1 MLLANIIDEITLRL
15 NSGEVI
21 EIEDYV
27 SRYPELAGVLPG
39 VLETLTLVRQPP
51 ERDGNDD
58 SDDSQVYGLLGDFRI
73 LRQIGRGGMGVVY
86 EAEQI
91 SLRRRMALKVLPF
104 AGMLDPQRL
113 KRFKNEARAAA
124 TLDHP
129 NIVAVHSVGEE
140 RGVHYFAMQLV
151 EGQSLVQVIAELRKS
166 RGLIVVDRSAII
178 RSSPDSNNPSGSSNS
193 ISARNAPDSR
203 PDRGA
208 INDNPA
214 LVPEPLPPSTDT
226 VRASQAAI
234 STVPSF
240 DSREY
245 YRTVARLGEQAAR
258 ALDHAHQ
265 NGIVHRD
272 VKPGNLMVD
281 AAGKLWV
288 TDFGLARMD
297 SESGVTLSGDLLGT
311 LAYMSPEQALAQRT
325 VVDHRTDIY
334 SLGATLYEL
343 LTLRPPYSGKDRQE
357 LLKRIAFD
365 EPRRPRQFNRLIP
378 PDLETIV
385 NKAME
390 KDAVDRYKSAV
401 DLADDLRRFLE
412 DLPIVARRV
421 SLGVLARKWLR
432 RHTALVAALVAV
444 VFLVVAGLT
453 VSTVLIGRQK
463 VLVERQRDLVSR
475 QSVRAEQNL
484 QLALAALEQTLAES
498 VVGDLIVE
506 PVDAKRA
513 ELERRGI
520 KFYEEFANKNG
531 LDPSTWPAYRL
542 LVFNQ
547 RRNQAYSQEA
557 ENPQAAEVAYTDS
570 IAQATQLVTA
580 THGEP
585 KNQARLIHCIDDYGS
600 FLGERGRRE
609 EALRQ
614 SMEAGRLADSLIEQ
628 YPDFPTNPYLQ
639 GTILY
644 NRSKLY
650 EADKPADARR
660 CCREALVFLEKAF
673 AAEPNEIRVVYV
685 LASCRYNLGL
695 YLGQGGRDD
704 EAEKQWN
711 DALRDWRAL
720 TLLRPLSSEYH
731 SRAGATLSNL
741 AVLARRRG
749 DFKQCRDL
757 ARQALD
763 HQKRALAAKPVYK
776 LAKEFLSKHYQE
788 LSLAVESLGDY
799 HSLAACSEDR
809 VASLSDVPFES
820 CLAAMSLAR
829 CVRLAKKDGTLN
841 VAEQTEHVNRYAE
854 RALAVLDSAVG
865 RFEEDS
871 AIILV
876 ADAYSTVG
884 DILAIADRKDDA
896 RQAWQA
902 ARKLVAEKPRE
913 FDMFNY
919 QQLSLAVESLED
931 CDALAARAEERVT
944 NLPGVPFETCAAAT
958 SLAECVL
965 LAQKD
970 QKRSVAERTEH
981 INRYAERAL
990 AMLESAAGRFKE
1002 DSAIFMV
1009 ADAYSTVGD
1018 LLAETERSDDARR
1031 AWQAARKLVVELQA
1045 KALPVKRHQ
1054 LDSFIQ
1060 TADERLGI
1068 SNEAGN

>member
-1 MLLANIIDEITLRL
+1 
-15 NSGEVI
+15 
-21 EIEDYV
+21 
-27 SRYPELAGVLPG
+27 
-39 VLETLTLVRQPP
+39 
-51 ERDGNDD
+51 
-58 SDDSQVYGLLGDFRI
+58 
-73 LRQIGRGGMGVVY
+73 MGVVY

-151 EGQSLVQVIAELRKS
+151 EGQSLAQVIAELRKS
-166 RGLIVVDRSAII
+166 RGLIVVDRSAIL
-178 RSSPDSNNPSGSSNS
+178 RSSTDSNNPSDSSNS

-226 VRASQAAI
+226 VRDVQAAI
-234 STVPSF
+234 STIPSF

-245 YRTVARLGEQAAR
+245 YHTVARLGEQAAR

-272 VKPGNLMVD
+272 VKPGNLMID

-288 TDFGLARMD
+288 TDFGLARME
-297 SESGVTLSGDLLGT
+297 SESGVTLSGDVLGT
-311 LAYMSPEQALAQRT
+311 LAYMSPEQALAQRA

-343 LTLRPPYSGKDRQE
+343 LTLRPPYSGKERQE
-357 LLKRIAFD
+357 LLKKIAFE
-365 EPRRPRQFNRLIP
+365 EPRRPRQFNGLIP

-401 DLADDLRRFLE
+401 DLADDLRRFL
-412 DLPIVARRV
+412 DDCPIVARRV
-421 SLGVLARKWLR
+421 SLGVRARKWLR
-432 RHTALVAALVAV
+432 RHTPLVAALAAV
-444 VFLVVAGLT
+444 LFLAVAGLT
-453 VSTVLIGRQK
+453 VSTVLIG
-463 VLVERQRDLVSR
+463 RQRDLVSR

-484 QLALAALEQTLAES
+484 QLALSALEQTLAES

-506 PVDAKRA
+506 PVYAKRA

-531 LDPSTWPAYRL
+531 VDPTSWPAYRL

-547 RRNQAYSQEA
+547 RRNQAYSLEA
-557 ENPQAAEVAYTDS
+557 ESPKAAEVAFNDAIS
-570 IAQATQLVTA
+570 QARQLVTA
-580 THGEP
+580 TNGDP
-585 KNQARLIHCIDDYGS
+585 KNQARLIHCIDDYGN
-600 FLGERGRRE
+600 FLGEQGRRE

-614 SMEAGRLADSLIEQ
+614 SMEAGRLADSLVEK
-628 YPDFPTNPYLQ
+628 YHDFPTNPYLQ

-644 NRSKLY
+644 NRSKLF

-660 CCREALVFLEKAF
+660 CCRESLAFLEKAF
-673 AAEPNEIRVVYV
+673 AAEPNERRVIYI

-695 YLGQGGRDD
+695 YLAQGGRND

-720 TLLRPLSSEYH
+720 TLLRPLNSEYQ

-741 AVLARRRG
+741 AVLARRRA
-749 DFKQCRDL
+749 DFKQCRDM
-757 ARQALD
+757 ARQAVD
-763 HQKRALAAKPVYK
+763 HQKRALTAKPVYK
-776 LAKEFLSKHYQE
+776 LAKEFLSNHYQE

-799 HSLAACSEDR
+799 HSMAACSEDR

-829 CVRLAKKDGTLN
+829 CVRLAKKDGKLT
-841 VAEQTEHVNRYAE
+841 VAEQLEHMNRYAE
-854 RALAVLDSAVG
+854 RALAVLDNAVG
-865 RFEEDS
+865 RFKEDS

-896 RQAWQA
+896 RRAWQA

-931 CDALAARAEERVT
+931 CDALAACAEERVAE
-944 NLPGVPFETCAAAT
+944 LPDVPFETCAAAT

-965 LAQKD
+965 LARKD
-970 QKRSVAERTEH
+970 KKRSVAERTEH
-981 INRYAERAL
+981 MNRYAERAL
-990 AMLESAAGRFKE
+990 AVLDDAIGRFRE
-1002 DSAIFMV
+1002 DSARFMV

-1018 LLAETERSDDARR
+1018 MFAKANQRDDARR
-1031 AWQAARKLVVELQA
+1031 AWLAARQLVVELQA
-1045 KALPVKRHQ
+1045 KALPEKRHE
-1054 LDSFIQ
+1054 LDSFIK
-1060 TADERLGI
+1060 TADERLSTSPTGDEPG
-1068 SNEAGN
+1068 SSKNE

>member
-1 MLLANIIDEITLRL
+1 
-15 NSGEVI
+15 
-21 EIEDYV
+21 
-27 SRYPELAGVLPG
+27 
-39 VLETLTLVRQPP
+39 
-51 ERDGNDD
+51 
-58 SDDSQVYGLLGDFRI
+58 
-73 LRQIGRGGMGVVY
+73 MGVVY

-104 AGMLDPQRL
+104 AGRLDPQRL

-151 EGQSLVQVIAELRKS
+151 EGQSLAQLIAELRRS
-166 RGLIVVDRSAII
+166 RGLVAESGIGFQSVETAGNDVDSH
-178 RSSPDSNNPSGSSNS
+178 
-193 ISARNAPDSR
+193 
-203 PDRGA
+203 DRLEA
-208 INDNPA
+208 YPT
-214 LVPEPLPPSTDT
+214 PSTDT
-226 VRASQAAI
+226 VHDAQATI
-234 STVPSF
+234 STIPSF

-245 YRTVARLGEQAAR
+245 YQTVARLGEQAAR

-288 TDFGLARMD
+288 TDFGLARME

-311 LAYMSPEQALAQRT
+311 LAYMSPEQALAQRV

-357 LLKRIAFD
+357 LLKKIAFE
-365 EPRRPRQFNRLIP
+365 EPRRARQFNRLIP

-401 DLADDLRRFLE
+401 DLADDLRRYLE
-412 DLPIVARRV
+412 DRPIVARRI

-432 RHTALVAALVAV
+432 RHTAMVATLAAV
-444 VFLVVAGLT
+444 LLLAVAGLALGI
-453 VSTVLIGRQK
+453 V
-463 VLVERQRDLVSR
+463 LVSR
-475 QSVRAEQNL
+475 QSLRAEQNL
-484 QLALAALEQTLAES
+484 QLALSALEQTLAES

-520 KFYEEFANKNG
+520 KFYEEFAIKNDV
-531 LDPSTWPAYRL
+531 DPTGWPAYRL

-547 RRNQAYSQEA
+547 RVSDAVSLRTED
-557 ENPQAAEVAYTDS
+557 PKAAELAFTDAIS
-570 IAQATQLVTA
+570 QARKLVMVTDGA
-580 THGEP
+580 P

-600 FLGERGRRE
+600 FLGEQGRGE
-609 EALRQ
+609 EAQRQ
-614 SMEAGRLADSLIEQ
+614 SMEAGKLAGSLAEQ
-628 YPDFPTNPYLQ
+628 HPDFATNPYLQ

-650 EADKPADARR
+650 EAAKPADAKR
-660 CCREALVFLEKAF
+660 CCRESLVFLEKAF
-673 AAEPNEIRVVYV
+673 AIEPNERRVVYV

-695 YLGQGGRDD
+695 YLGQGGQND

-711 DALRDWRAL
+711 NALRDWRVL
-720 TLLRPLSSEYH
+720 TLIRPLDSEYQ

-741 AVLARRRG
+741 AVLARRRA
-749 DFKQCRDL
+749 DFKQCRDM

-788 LSLAVESLGDY
+788 LSLAVESLGD
-799 HSLAACSEDR
+799 HHALAACSEDR

-820 CLAAMSLAR
+820 CVAAMSLAR
-829 CVRLAKKDGTLN
+829 CVRLAQKDGKLT
-841 VAEQTEHVNRYAE
+841 VAEQLEH
-854 RALAVLDSAVG
+854 
-865 RFEEDS
+865 
-871 AIILV
+871 
-876 ADAYSTVG
+876 
-884 DILAIADRKDDA
+884 
-896 RQAWQA
+896 
-902 ARKLVAEKPRE
+902 
-913 FDMFNY
+913 M
-919 QQLSLAVESLED
+919 
-931 CDALAARAEERVT
+931 
-944 NLPGVPFETCAAAT
+944 
-958 SLAECVL
+958 
-965 LAQKD
+965 
-970 QKRSVAERTEH
+970 
-981 INRYAERAL
+981 NRYAERAL
-990 AMLESAAGRFKE
+990 AMLESAAGRFNE

-1018 LLAETERSDDARR
+1018 LLAETKRSDDARR
-1031 AWQAARKLVVELQA
+1031 AWQAARRLVVELQA
-1045 KALPVKRHQ
+1045 KAPPEQPHEF
-1054 LDSFIQ
+1054 DSFIR
-1060 TADERLGI
+1060 TADERMGV
-1068 SNEAGN
+1068 SASSE